1 MVTFLLNMDFVLRG
15 ILENS
20 VCLVQRA
27 DNQHLFLLV
36 RLYYPS
42 SNLFYFH
49 GRHNSMKFNNDYM
62 ENITIL
68 VSTLILYQ
76 QQSNLDFHV
85 KCHLL
90 IIAHLD
96 RSSATGLMS
105 YLRYLCLL
113 AWSGVQQILCCVFVY
128 LHLVYPMLPVSLDHP
143 FFISP
148 SVLSNVYFRVMKND
162 NDNS

>member
-1 MVTFLLNMDFVLRG
+1 M
-15 ILENS
+15 E
-20 VCLVQRA
+20 
-27 DNQHLFLLV
+27 
-36 RLYYPS
+36 
-42 SNLFYFH
+42 
-49 GRHNSMKFNNDYM
+49 FNNDYM

-105 YLRYLCLL
+105 YLRYLCLF
-113 AWSGVQQILCCVFVY
+113 A
-128 LHLVYPMLPVSLDHP
+128 
-143 FFISP
+143 
-148 SVLSNVYFRVMKND
+148 
-162 NDNS
+162 